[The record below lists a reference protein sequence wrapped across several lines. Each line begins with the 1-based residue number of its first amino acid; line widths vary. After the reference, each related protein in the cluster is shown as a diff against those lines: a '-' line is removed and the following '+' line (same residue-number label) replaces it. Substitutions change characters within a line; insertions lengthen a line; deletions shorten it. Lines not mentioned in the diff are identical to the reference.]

1 MKRFLALAALVLGL
15 AACQTEPEGLNVNVG
30 GEVDTTITVTI
41 PDTETRA
48 GDTNSA
54 KSVFE
59 NGVLGTPEDNTT
71 MRYILEIYYGER
83 CAERQVKFSDNI
95 ETITFP
101 VRLVA
106 GRDYNFVVWAD
117 VVVKED
123 NAVFDENTP
132 DNHYVTVNG
141 LTNVTL
147 NGNWDAMDESRD
159 AFTGYFNVQKYSASS
174 SINIPLTRPFAK
186 LRVITTDV
194 ADLAKLGLE
203 AKTAKVVYTTPYRAG
218 FNAATGT
225 AVEPIE
231 GICKTHDTFAIA
243 SYGDS
248 EDGKQVL
255 FTDYFF
261 ATEDVVKFKL
271 AVYDDVDGRNY
282 FGSEEYFIFNT
293 DIPVKRNYL
302 TTIQGNILTDGNNV
316 SVKVEDAFAQPEII
330 ENLWDG
336 KTVKQPEMDAEGNYL
351 IYEGSELAWIADQ
364 VNGVTRAAG
373 NSFKNETIKL
383 MKDINLDYEPW
394 TPIGNG
400 EYSNI
405 FNGTFDGQG
414 HTIANLCVTNVK
426 CAGLFGGTT
435 GGTFKNLTI
444 DGVKLNTNHYA
455 GAIVAWTESGAT
467 TVKIDN
473 CHVKNAK
480 ITVTPELVNG
490 KYDNGDKAGAIV
502 GHAYATDINS
512 CTAEN
517 IEITAFR
524 DVAGIAGYAS
534 KRSIT
539 NCSVKNAVITS
550 DQIHEYDG
558 DKDGNAGVIVGRIG
572 EPVTLEGNT
581 TGENVTVIR
590 KVDSTKEFEYALA
603 ERRNDDVI
611 YVGKGEVVLPTSLA
625 VSGID
630 KLTVEG
636 LDTAAAVQFSSVAG
650 GSDGGLNCYA
660 DGTELIFKNIKVVSP
675 NTGSAYTGGFGRA
688 NSVLFDNC
696 YYEGQYRSMS
706 YVKFDKCT
714 IDPKASYIYTDYS
727 NADFVECTF
736 NCSEGKGIQVYND
749 GNTTNT
755 TINVTNCTFTAAKQG
770 QTWDGKPV
778 TAIDINS
785 NGEKFAVNIN
795 NSTATGFPEG
805 LYTGESLFNIKGGAE
820 NVTIKI
826 DGNTWIGKGIIEDE
840 NGNLVVNSLTTLKTA
855 LETAGAAGAGN
866 TTIVFAENANI
877 DMSGVEWTPINVDGY
892 HGADIVTIDGNN
904 AVIKCLTSSLF
915 AGGFAGGS
923 GIIIKNLTIEDS
935 AIVADNTQGYG
946 AFVNC
951 ADSMD
956 VITLENCHLKNSS
969 IITPNNGANES
980 RIGGL
985 VGWTA
990 GYNVTTDGPV
1000 DSYVTIKNCS
1010 VIGCTLKG
1018 SGSIGAICG
1027 HAGANAATYTTIEDC
1042 TIKSNNLISTDNGGW
1057 RVGVVVGTANVG
1069 EVNIENITESDNTLS
1084 QTNQTAPEGDK
1095 RNYYGRFVPG
1105 TTGKLTIDNVEVVII
1120 NSQDNLKK
1128 AIANAKAGDTITIA
1142 GDITLSEDLTLP
1154 AGIIFNGNGKQING
1168 TIYAGGD
1175 LTFVG
1180 HTKVTA
1186 FSASYYDRVI
1196 TIGEGACLEVTGT
1209 GRVSLAYGNT
1219 FNITG
1224 SIENAKTADKANI
1237 QPSLII
1243 PAGISITGGSDAT
1256 MNVTN
1261 AYVQIGS
1268 TSSKNNA
1275 ANGVFTLNFTN
1286 SIAEFTNQLTFAE
1299 PTSGKNPTF
1308 NLNIKDSVLTT
1319 GTKLILAAP
1328 KCEMNVDNSTINI
1341 SAYFGN
1347 SGTVNLTNGSVLTGS
1362 CIQDNEGIN
1371 HRGSTTVDNS
1381 TFTINATSTGH
1392 AFNGKGTGSITA
1404 QNGATVS
1411 VTYYKGITITTDA
1424 TSTFTGTEVQ

>member
-1 MKRFLALAALVLGL
+1 MKARFLALAALVLGL
-15 AACQTEPEGLNVNVG
+15 ASCQTEPEGLDVNVG
-30 GEVDTTITVTI
+30 GAVDTTITVSI
-41 PDTETRA
+41 PETETRA
-48 GDTNSA
+48 GGNNSA
-54 KSVFE
+54 LSVFE
-59 NGVLGTPEDNTT
+59 NGILDAENVT
-71 MRYILEIYYGER
+71 MRYIFQVFYKGE
-83 CAERQVKFSDNI
+83 ASKATPQVAYSDGKSVN
-95 ETITFP
+95 FD
-101 VRLVA
+101 VRLVP
-106 GRDYNFVVWAD
+106 GRDYTFVVWAD
-117 VVVKED
+117 VVN
-123 NAVFDENTP
+123 NANP
-132 DNHYVTVNG
+132 VNG
-141 LTNVTL
+141 DRINDDWHYNTSDLTNITINPTTWV
-147 NGNWDAMDESRD
+147 AMDESRD
-159 AFTGYFNVQKYSASS
+159 AFTVSEVVRDYNGAKT
-174 SINIPLTRPFAK
+174 IELKLKRPFAK
-186 LRVITTDV
+186 LRVITTDME
-194 ADLAKLGLE
+194 ALNDLQIAPAYATVE
-203 AKTAKVVYTTPYRAG
+203 YKTAYRAA
-218 FNAATGT
+218 FNAFTSV
-225 AVEPIE
+225 AVAANDSDK
-231 GICKTHDTFAIA
+231 KTHNVFQIA
-243 SYGDS
+243 DYADQTGAN
-248 EDGKQVL
+248 KVL

-261 ATEDVVKFKL
+261 AENGDAVSFVLNVYEDEQMQHLIKSN
-271 AVYDDVDGRNY
+271 D
-282 FGSEEYFIFNT
+282 FNT
-293 DIPVKRNYL
+293 DIAVNRNYL
-302 TTIQGNILTDGNNV
+302 TTIQGNILTDGNKIEV
-316 SVKVEDAFAQPEII
+316 EVEDAFAQPEIV

-336 KTVKQPEMDAEGNYL
+336 KTVKQPEQDAQGNYL

-373 NSFKNETIKL
+373 NSFKDETIKL

-467 TVKIDN
+467 TVKIEN
-473 CHVKNAK
+473 CHVNNAK

-572 EPVTLEGNT
+572 ESVTLEGNT

-650 GSDGGLNCYA
+650 GGDGGLNCYA

-675 NTGSAYTGGFGRA
+675 NTGSPYTGGFGRA
-688 NSVLFDNC
+688 KSVLFDNC

-755 TINVTNCTFTAAKQG
+755 TINVTDCTFTAAKQG

-855 LETAGAAGAGN
+855 LETAGAAGAGD

-892 HGADIVTIDGNN
+892 HGADIVTIDGKN
-904 AVIKCLTSSLF
+904 AVIKGLTSSLF

-935 AIVADNTQGYG
+935 EIVADNTQGYG

-1027 HAGANAATYTTIEDC
+1027 HAGANAATYTTIENC
-1042 TIKSNNLISTDNGGW
+1042 TIENNNLISTDDGGW

-1069 EVNIENITESDNTLS
+1069 EVTIKNITESGNTLS

-1095 RNYYGRFVPG
+1095 RNYYGRFVPV
-1105 TTGKLTIDNVEVVII
+1105 TTGKLTIDGVEVVII
-1120 NSQDNLKK
+1120 NSEDNLKK

-1142 GDITLSEDLTLP
+1142 GDITLTEALTLP

-1186 FSASYYDRVI
+1186 FSASYYDRDI
-1196 TIGEGACLEVTGT
+1196 TIVEGACLEVTG
-1209 GRVSLAYGNT
+1209 GDRVSLAYGNT

-1243 PAGISITGGSDAT
+1243 PGGISITGGSDAT

-1261 AYVQIGS
+1261 AYVKIGS
-1268 TSSKNNA
+1268 TTSKNNA
-1275 ANGVFTLNFTN
+1275 ANGTFNLNFTN
-1286 SIAEFTNQLTFAE
+1286 SIAEFTKDLAFAE

-1308 NLNIKDSVLTT
+1308 NLNIVNSVLTT
-1319 GTKLILAAP
+1319 GTKLIFAAP
-1328 KCEMNVDNSTINI
+1328 NCNTVIDNSKVTM
-1341 SAYFGN
+1341 ATYFRN
-1347 SGTVNLTNGSVLTGS
+1347 SGKFEVKNGSVVTGS
-1362 CIQDNEGIN
+1362 TIQFGENGGNDGDTI
-1371 HRGSTTVDNS
+1371 VDGS
-1381 TFTINATSTGH
+1381 TFTITATSPGH
-1392 AFNGKGTGSITA
+1392 ALDGKGTGSITA
-1404 QNGATVS
+1404 KNGASVS
-1411 VTYYKGITITTDA
+1411 VTYYKGMAIDTDA

>member
-1 MKRFLALAALVLGL
+1 MKARFLALAALVLGL
-15 AACQTEPEGLNVNVG
+15 ASCQTEPEGLDVNVG
-30 GEVDTTITVTI
+30 GEVDSHITVSLPET
-41 PDTETRA
+41 TRA
-48 GDTNSA
+48 NSALGAFENVDLNDTN
-54 KSVFE
+54 
-59 NGVLGTPEDNTT
+59 GTNYTV
-71 MRYILEIYYGER
+71 RYIFEVYYGNR
-83 CAERQVKFSDNI
+83 GTQKQVYYTDGKNAS
-95 ETITFP
+95 FP
-101 VRLVA
+101 VRLVP
-106 GRDYNFVVWAD
+106 GRHYNFVAWAD
-117 VVVKED
+117 IVVQPTDDKMNKALPYED
-123 NAVFDENTP
+123 TDVYYETLD
-132 DNHYVTVNG
+132 
-141 LTNVTL
+141 LTNITIIDNKWV
-147 NGNWDAMDESRD
+147 AMDEKRD
-159 AFTGYFNVQKYSASS
+159 AFTGHFDTAHDGDKTTYNGSK

-186 LRVITTDV
+186 LRVITTDMVELVNLGIEPDNAV
-194 ADLAKLGLE
+194 A
-203 AKTAKVVYTTPYRAG
+203 TYTTAHYST
-218 FNAATGT
+218 FNACNATYSGELT
-225 AVEPIE
+225 NVSHEYV
-231 GICKTHDTFAIA
+231 IA
-243 SYGDS
+243 SYNETGAN
-248 EDGKQVL
+248 KTI

-261 ATEDVVKFKL
+261 ANNEVVKFNL
-271 AVYDDVDGRNY
+271 DVKEANGETIKANT
-282 FGSEEYFIFNT
+282 FST
-293 DIPVKRNYL
+293 DIYVRRNFL
-302 TTIQGNILTDGNNV
+302 TTIQGNILTDGNNIN
-316 SVKVEDAFAQPEII
+316 VKVEDAFAQPEIV

-336 KTVKQPEMDAEGNYL
+336 KTVKQPEQDAQGNYL

-373 NSFKNETIKL
+373 NSFKDVTIKL

-414 HTIANLCVTNVK
+414 HTIANLSVTNVK

-467 TVKIDN
+467 TVKIEN

-502 GHAYATDINS
+502 GHAYATDINR

-534 KRSIT
+534 KHSIT

-688 NSVLFDNC
+688 KSVLFDNC

-714 IDPKASYIYTDYS
+714 IDTKASYIYTDYS

-755 TINVTNCTFTAAKQG
+755 TINVTDCTFTAAKQG

-855 LETAGAAGAGN
+855 LETAGAAGAGD

-892 HGADIVTIDGNN
+892 HGADIVTIDGKN
-904 AVIKCLTSSLF
+904 AVIKGLTSSLF

-935 AIVADNTQGYG
+935 EIVADNTQGYG

-1027 HAGANAATYTTIEDC
+1027 HAGANAATYTTIENC
-1042 TIKSNNLISTDNGGW
+1042 TIKDNNLISTDNGGW
-1057 RVGVVVGTANVG
+1057 RVGIVVGTANVG
-1069 EVNIENITESDNTLS
+1069 EVTINNITESGNTLS

-1105 TTGKLTIDNVEVVII
+1105 TTGKLTIDDVEVVII
-1120 NSQDNLKK
+1120 NSAENLKK

-1142 GDITLSEDLTLP
+1142 GDITLTEELTLP

-1168 TIYAGGD
+1168 TIYAGGN

-1180 HTKVTA
+1180 HTKVTS

-1196 TIGEGACLEVTGT
+1196 TIGEGACLEVTGS

-1224 SIENAKTADKANI
+1224 SIENAKNADKATI

-1243 PAGISITGGSDAT
+1243 PGGISITGGSDAT

-1268 TSSKNNA
+1268 TTSKPGA
-1275 ANGVFTLNFTN
+1275 ADGKFTFNFNN
-1286 SIAEFTNQLTFAE
+1286 SIAEFSKEFGFYE
-1299 PTSGKNPTF
+1299 PTGGKTPEF
-1308 NLNIKDSVLTT
+1308 
-1319 GTKLILAAP
+1319 
-1328 KCEMNVDNSTINI
+1328 EMNITNSVFTT
-1341 SAYFGN
+1341 AAKLCVAAAN
-1347 SGTVNLTNGSVLTGS
+1347 SK
-1362 CIQDNEGIN
+1362 I
-1371 HRGSTTVDNS
+1371 TVDNS
-1381 TFTINATSTGH
+1381 VVTLGTYLRNSGVIELKNDSVMTGSTIQFGENGGNNGAITVDNSKLTINATSTGH
-1392 AFNGKGTGSITA
+1392 ALDGKGTGSITSK
-1404 QNGATVS
+1404 NGAVVS
-1411 VTYYKGITITTDA
+1411 VTYYKAMTIDTDA